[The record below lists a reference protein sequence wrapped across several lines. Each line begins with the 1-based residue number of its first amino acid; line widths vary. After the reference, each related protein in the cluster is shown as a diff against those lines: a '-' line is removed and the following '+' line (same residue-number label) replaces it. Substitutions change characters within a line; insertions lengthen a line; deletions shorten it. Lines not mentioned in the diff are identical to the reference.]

1 MRFYPLQP
9 VTIACDPTR
18 NGRAILRWLLLPFL
32 LVATCLVQAQQPIKV
47 GVYNFSPLV
56 FMDEQRQVK
65 GLYVDVLEWVAKQE
79 GWSLQYVNGSWAQ
92 NLERLE
98 NGEVDLLMSIGSS
111 EERLKK
117 FDFTQQHLFLD
128 WGLVYRQKGATI
140 DTLFDLRGKSIGV
153 LKGSIYTTEF
163 KKLLGQFGIEAKFVE
178 KDEYAEVFKALA
190 ARELDAGINA
200 NVSGSNLEGEYD
212 IERTN
217 ILFAPIKL
225 RFAVKKDTHGELMT
239 TLDRHFQVLYADKT
253 SVYYELYQK
262 WFGLSA
268 KAARVPTWI
277 LWTLAGLAAAVSLL
291 FGVSMLLKAQVRRK
305 TAELVGTKNYYEQ
318 ILLASPVGITTYN
331 AAGQCLTSNAQ
342 AVRMFGSPQEQ
353 ILHQNFRELES
364 WKQSGL
370 LQSAEVALATGHI
383 TRNEHHLDAS
393 FGRDVWI
400 DAIFARFMADGQPHL
415 VQIATDITGLKQGEA
430 KLLRVSE
437 ALRDVNETL
446 EARITDR
453 TAQLET
459 SNAALAASTEDLARS
474 NQELE
479 QFAYVA
485 SHDLQ
490 EPLRMVVGFVQLL
503 EKRLAGKLDAETTE
517 FMAFAVDGALRMQ
530 RLIQDILSYSRV
542 NSRAAPLEQVDS
554 AAALQEALMLLSKQI
569 SSSGAQITAHDL
581 PVVSADHTQM
591 VQLFQN
597 LLGNAIKFCE
607 NGAPRIEVL
616 AQRHGAQWRFTVTD
630 NGIGIAPEY
639 RDRVFGI
646 FQRLHTRH
654 EYEGTGIGLAICK
667 RIVQRYGGQIGVL
680 PAPEAGSAFW
690 FTLPVEKKSK

>member
-1 MRFYPLQP
+1 MIINTAFP
-9 VTIACDPTR
+9 R
-18 NGRAILRWLLLPFL
+18 NGHAILRLLLLPFL
-32 LVATCLVQAQQPIKV
+32 LMASCLVHAQQPIKV

-56 FMDEQRQVK
+56 FIDEHKQVK

-79 GWSLQYVNGSWAQ
+79 GWNLQYVNGSWAQ

-98 NGEVDLLMSIGSS
+98 NGEIDLLMSIGSS

-128 WGLVYRQKGATI
+128 WGLVYRQKGAAI
-140 DTLFDLRGKSIGV
+140 DTLFDLQGKSVGV

-163 KKLLGQFGIEAKFVE
+163 KKLLGQFGVEAKFIE
-178 KDEYAEVFKALA
+178 KNEYADVFKALA

-200 NVSGSNLEGEYD
+200 NVSGSNLEGEYP

-225 RFAVKKDTHGELMT
+225 RFAVKKDTHGELMG
-239 TLDRHFQVLYADKT
+239 TLDGHFQALYADKT
-253 SVYYELYQK
+253 SVYHEFYQK
-262 WFGLSA
+262 WTGLHGKS
-268 KAARVPTWI
+268 ARVPTWI
-277 LWTLAGLAAAVSLL
+277 LWTLAGLAATVSLL

-353 ILHQNFRELES
+353 ILQQNFRELES

-393 FGRDVWI
+393 FGKDIWI

-430 KLLRVSE
+430 KIMRVSE
-437 ALRDVNETL
+437 ALRDINETL
-446 EARITDR
+446 EARIRDR

-459 SNAALAASTEDLARS
+459 SNAALAASTQDLARS
-474 NQELE
+474 NLELE

-503 EKRLAGKLDAETTE
+503 EKRLADKLETETME

-542 NSRAAPLEQVDS
+542 NSRAAPCEQVDS
-554 AAALQEALMLLSKQI
+554 ATALQEALMLLDNQI
-569 SSSGAQITAHDL
+569 SNSGAQVAAHDL
-581 PVVSADHTQM
+581 PVVSADRTQM

-597 LLGNAIKFCE
+597 LIGNAIKFCK
-607 NGAPRIEVL
+607 NGAPRIQVQ
-616 AQRHGAQWRFTVTD
+616 AQRHGKQWRFTVTD
-630 NGIGIAPEY
+630 NGIGIEPEY
-639 RDRVFGI
+639 RERIFGI

-667 RIVQRYGGQIGVL
+667 RIVQRYGGEIGVDA
-680 PAPEAGSAFW
+680 APGAGSVFW
-690 FTLPVEKKSK
+690 FTLAGEQRP